1 MTLPQGDKTEEHK
14 DVLVNM
20 EGYVLFVFLHFPK
33 VSPLHT
39 IPTDNGIKRD
49 IRMYLRDR
57 KVYNG
62 GTLVTEL
69 LLCESP
75 QTQSPQKKNT
85 ERKFSSEHKSLFKKV
100 LSTFFGELDIEKL
113 KTLAFLFQTKGKYTN
128 VSKKVKI

>member
-1 MTLPQGDKTEEHK
+1 MLMTLAQGDKTAEYK

-33 VSPLHT
+33 LPPLHT

-49 IRMYLRDR
+49 IRVYLRDR

-75 QTQSPQKKNT
+75 PTQSHTKKT
-85 ERKFSSEHKSLFKKV
+85 REKV
-100 LSTFFGELDIEKL
+100 
-113 KTLAFLFQTKGKYTN
+113 QH
-128 VSKKVKI
+128 

>member
-1 MTLPQGDKTEEHK
+1 MTLAQGDKTAEYK

-33 VSPLHT
+33 VPPLHT

-49 IRMYLRDR
+49 IRVYLRDR

-75 QTQSPQKKNT
+75 PTQSHTKKK
-85 ERKFSSEHKSLFKKV
+85 ERKFSTEYKPLSEKV
-100 LSTFFGELDIEKL
+100 LSTFFGEFGEK
-113 KTLAFLFQTKGKYTN
+113 
-128 VSKKVKI
+128 

>member
-1 MTLPQGDKTEEHK
+1 MTLAQGDKTEEHK

-75 QTQSPQKKNT
+75 QTQSP
-85 ERKFSSEHKSLFKKV
+85 
-100 LSTFFGELDIEKL
+100 
-113 KTLAFLFQTKGKYTN
+113 
-128 VSKKVKI
+128 

>member
-1 MTLPQGDKTEEHK
+1 MTLAQGDKTAEYK

-33 VSPLHT
+33 LPPLHT

-49 IRMYLRDR
+49 IRVYLRDR

-75 QTQSPQKKNT
+75 PTQSHTKTK
-85 ERKFSSEHKSLFKKV
+85 ERKFSNEYKPLSEKV
-100 LSTFFGELDIEKL
+100 LSTFFGEFGEKIN
-113 KTLAFLFQTKGKYTN
+113 TIAFLFQRKGKYTN
-128 VSKKVKI
+128 VSKKVEI

>member
-1 MTLPQGDKTEEHK
+1 MTLAQGDKTEEHK

-75 QTQSPQKKNT
+75 QTQSPQKKHR
-85 ERKFSSEHKSLFKKV
+85 EKV
-100 LSTFFGELDIEKL
+100 QL
-113 KTLAFLFQTKGKYTN
+113 
-128 VSKKVKI
+128 